1 MRGGNA
7 AWTSETVRARL
18 VMAALLVALATTAC
32 SGGASTST
40 ALGPSGS
47 LLPPNPTAL
56 PQFDPQSFRQLLSQL
71 RGRPVVIN
79 VWASWCGPCVVEAP
93 DIAAAAR
100 EFQGRV
106 QFLGVDVLDQ
116 LGPARTF
123 IRKYGWSFPSV
134 FDPTAAI
141 RNDLGFIGQPV
152 TLVLDGS
159 GKRVFTQSGAINLE
173 DLRKELTP
181 LV

>member
-1 MRGGNA
+1 MRASLVPA
-7 AWTSETVRARL
+7 A
-18 VMAALLVALATTAC
+18 MAFALVAAAC
-32 SGGASTST
+32 SGGPSSPP
-40 ALGPSGS
+40 GPGPTGS
-47 LLPPNPTAL
+47 LVPANPTAL
-56 PQFDPQSFRQLLSQL
+56 PSFDPQSFRQLLSQL
-71 RGRPVVIN
+71 RGYPVVIN

-106 QFLGVDVLDQ
+106 QFIGVDVLDQ
-116 LGPARTF
+116 LGAARAF

-141 RNDLGFIGQPV
+141 RNDLGFVGQPV
-152 TLVLDGS
+152 TLVLDRS
-159 GKRVFTQSGAINLE
+159 GKRVFTQSGAIKL
-173 DLRKELTP
+173 DYLRKELTP

>member
-18 VMAALLVALATTAC
+18 VTAALLVAIATTAC

-40 ALGPSGS
+40 PPGPSGS
-47 LLPPNPTAL
+47 LLPTTPTAL
-56 PQFDPQSFRQLLSQL
+56 PQFDPQRFRELLAQLH
-71 RGRPVVIN
+71 GRPVVVN

-93 DIAAAAR
+93 DMAAAGR
-100 EFQGRV
+100 EFQGLV

-116 LGPARTF
+116 LGPARAF
-123 IRKYGWSFPSV
+123 IRKYGWNFPSV

-159 GKRVFTQSGAINLE
+159 GKRVFTQSGAITL
-173 DLRKELTP
+173 DVLRKELTP
-181 LV
+181 LG

>member
-1 MRGGNA
+1 MQRP
-7 AWTSETVRARL
+7 RL
-18 VMAALLVALATTAC
+18 VTAVLLVALAGAAC
-32 SGGASTST
+32 SGGASTT
-40 ALGPSGS
+40 GPVPSGS
-47 LLPPNPTAL
+47 LLPTSPTAL

-106 QFLGVDVLDQ
+106 QFIGVDVLDQ
-116 LGPARTF
+116 LGPARAF
-123 IRKYGWSFPSV
+123 IRKYGWTFPSV

-152 TLVLDGS
+152 TLVIDGS
-159 GKRVFTQSGAINLE
+159 GKRVFTLSGAVKLD

-181 LV
+181 LG